1 MDVISVHLQLTG
13 WDKEKD
19 SVQFSFNIRA
29 LHTHTHTQLQN
40 AHTGRLKPKMR
51 QFNEKGNVLVKF

>member
-29 LHTHTHTQLQN
+29 LHTHTHT
-40 AHTGRLKPKMR
+40 APKRTHR
-51 QFNEKGNVLVKF
+51 QIKTQDETI